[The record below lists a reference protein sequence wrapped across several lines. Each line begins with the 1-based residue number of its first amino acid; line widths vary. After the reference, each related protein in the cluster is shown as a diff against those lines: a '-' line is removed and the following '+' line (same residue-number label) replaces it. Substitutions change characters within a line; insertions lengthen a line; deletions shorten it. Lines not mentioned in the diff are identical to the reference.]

1 MFCTSTMVTILFCS
15 IEKKKCWIRDGK
27 HAYVEAEVKGRG
39 NDGKLIVKTT
49 DGKSLSVKEDEVQQM
64 NPPKFEM
71 IEDLAMLTH
80 LNEASVLHT
89 LRRRYDHWMTY
100 TYSGLFCVSINP
112 YKWLPVYQ
120 KEVVA
125 AYKGKRRSEAPPH
138 IFAVADNAF
147 QDMLHSKWLPY
158 KMKGKNT

>member
-1 MFCTSTMVTILFCS
+1 MSKYFSKYYLAVRELTNL
-15 IEKKKCWIRDGK
+15 
-27 HAYVEAEVKGRG
+27 EVFLTCFLKSS
-39 NDGKLIVKTT
+39 LIFP
-49 DGKSLSVKEDEVQQM
+49 Q
-64 NPPKFEM
+64 
-71 IEDLAMLTH
+71 
-80 LNEASVLHT
+80 
-89 LRRRYDHWMTY
+89 

-120 KEVVA
+120 KEVMA

-158 KMKGKNT
+158 KMKGKNI

>member
-1 MFCTSTMVTILFCS
+1 MSKYFS
-15 IEKKKCWIRDGK
+15 KCYLAVRELT
-27 HAYVEAEVKGRG
+27 ALEVFLTCFLKSP
-39 NDGKLIVKTT
+39 LIFP
-49 DGKSLSVKEDEVQQM
+49 Q
-64 NPPKFEM
+64 
-71 IEDLAMLTH
+71 
-80 LNEASVLHT
+80 
-89 LRRRYDHWMTY
+89 

-138 IFAVADNAF
+138 IFTVADNAF